1 VAAASCRWNSCGSG
15 ILPLELKWQRHPAAG
30 IHVAAA
36 SCRWNS
42 LLEAAAAGASL
53 TGTSAF
59 ADETTMTAFTAR
71 ETSAPPPDPSPAG
84 EGNLSYRPA
93 LPLATRQPS
102 TRFLDGLRGLAALY
116 VFIRHASILLYSRPD
131 HPAFLDRLIASG
143 FYSFR
148 FAVAAV
154 YFFFVLSGFVI
165 HLRYSQ
171 KLAADPRGATFGWP
185 GFFWRRARRL
195 YPPLLFAI
203 ALTFLFDSA
212 GLHLHLPVYQT
223 ELVPHRVVT
232 PHLDHNTLLANLAF
246 LANVHLPIRYHGSFF
261 TAKVWGTDAPLWSL
275 TFEWWFYMIYPAF
288 WWLTKKSITLA
299 TSVVAIGF
307 ALHYVVH
314 HLEHTHQSAQSIHLL
329 TMTLTAFPAWW
340 VGALLADVYAGRIK
354 IPFWSLTPLLMLL
367 PFTAAIPEEGTGD
380 HSLQVIALALAFAG
394 LISLGFALQ
403 TQGLKLRP
411 LNALK
416 WLGDMSYTLYLI
428 HMPICVF
435 LGGWL
440 MSRTPQRTL
449 PHTPWIVLL
458 TIVATIAFAW
468 LAHLLV
474 ERPFTRSHSRTPRP
488 AASAPG
494 APAPASMPLPSTSV
508 S

>member
-1 VAAASCRWNSCGSG
+1 
-15 ILPLELKWQRHPAAG
+15 
-30 IHVAAA
+30 
-36 SCRWNS
+36 
-42 LLEAAAAGASL
+42 
-53 TGTSAF
+53 
-59 ADETTMTAFTAR
+59 MTAFTAR
-71 ETSAPPPDPSPAG
+71 ETSCAPAAPFT
-84 EGNLSYRPA
+84 YRRRET
-93 LPLATRQPS
+93 LASAHSAPRARPPS

-116 VFIRHASILLYSRPD
+116 VFIRHATVLLYARPD
-131 HPAFLDRLIASG
+131 HPAFINRLIASG
-143 FYSFR
+143 FFSFR

-165 HLRYSQ
+165 HLRYAQ

-195 YPPLLFAI
+195 YPPLLFAL
-203 ALTFLFDSA
+203 ALTFVFDSA

-232 PHLDHNTLLANLAF
+232 PHLDLGTLLANIAF
-246 LANVHLPIRYHGSFF
+246 LANVHLPTFSGGFF
-261 TAKVWGTDAPLWSL
+261 TSKVWGTDAPLWSL

-288 WWLTKKSITLA
+288 WWLTRRSILLA
-299 TSVVAIGF
+299 TSVVAAGF
-307 ALHYVVH
+307 ALHYLVH
-314 HLEHTHQSAQSIHLL
+314 HLEQSHPSAQSIHLL
-329 TMTLTAFPAWW
+329 VMTLTAFPAWW
-340 VGALLADVYAGRIK
+340 IGALLADIYAGRIK
-354 IPFWSLTPLLMLL
+354 APFWALSPLLLLL
-367 PFTAAIPEEGTGD
+367 PFTAVIPEEGAVARTPAAIDLSHGGMHFIRALASSD
-380 HSLQVIALALAFAG
+380 GSLQVIGLALAFAG

-403 TQGLKLRP
+403 RRGLTLRP

-435 LGGWL
+435 VSGWL

-449 PHTPWIVLL
+449 PHTPWLVFLIIPTMLA
-458 TIVATIAFAW
+458 IAW

-474 ERPFTRSHSRTPRP
+474 ERPFTRSHTRTPRP
-488 AASAPG
+488 EAN
-494 APAPASMPLPSTSV
+494 APAAAASMPLPSASV